1 MATRKDKTPAAP
13 VTPAVPATNTVD
25 LTPQH
30 AAWQAT
36 TATLNASKNTNNQL
50 HLQLGAIGRWMGQ
63 ECEEIAQHI
72 DAMCKPFI
80 PAEAKR
86 LREELETA
94 KRYADAARFIDAQLG
109 VFRVA
114 READRGADRDA
125 LLKEATGLQASGHA
139 GLVLLVLA
147 GLMSEAEARAIRKGR
162 GALDCAQDC
171 QRMGIAYTEHWTTIE
186 PAIKMTRF
194 IDVEPLTLPRVQR
207 MAAVGDALAAN
218 LQRAATN
225 AFKDLVGVD
234 WSHQRAALLALIP
247 TVWEPLRLT
256 ALLHATRANL
266 PDLSDR
272 LLPIASMRTS
282 SALYR

>member
-30 AAWQAT
+30 AAWKECSATLTAAKMT
-36 TATLNASKNTNNQL
+36 TARPE
-50 HLQLGAIGRWMGQ
+50 LQIGAIGRWMGQ
-63 ECEEIAQHI
+63 ECEEIALHI

-94 KRYADAARFIDAQLG
+94 KRYADAARFIDSQLG

-114 READRGADRDA
+114 READRGASRDA

-147 GLMSEAEARAIRKGR
+147 GIMSEAEANAIRKGR

-171 QRMGIAYTEHWTTIE
+171 QRMGLAYIEHWDAIE
-186 PAIKMTRF
+186 PAVKMTRF
-194 IDVEPLTLPRVQR
+194 IDVDPLTLPRVQR
-207 MAAVGDALAAN
+207 MAAVGDALAAH
-218 LQRAATN
+218 LQRAASST
-225 AFKDLVGVD
+225 FKDLVGVD
-234 WSHQRAALLALIP
+234 WSHHRAAILSLIP
-247 TVWEPLRLT
+247 AVWEPLRLT
-256 ALLHATRANL
+256 ALLHATRADL

-272 LLPIASMRTS
+272 LLPIASMRTT